1 MVETLRALGVP
12 LCVVDGEADKM
23 IADLA
28 HVWNCPIVSDDSDFL
43 LYDLPGGVISC
54 GDMDIKTTSAISRYV
69 INLVSMSRN
78 YIQVYYRNF
87 YRKRGIFI
95 SLPDISMIADPPPH
109 LGEGDD

>member
-1 MVETLRALGVP
+1 MVETLRELGEP

-54 GDMDIKTTSAISRYV
+54 DDMDIKTTSAFSRYV
-69 INLVSMSRN
+69 IDLNA
-78 YIQVYYRNF
+78 I
-87 YRKRGIFI
+87 
-95 SLPDISMIADPPPH
+95 
-109 LGEGDD
+109 